1 MAHYGHGLGDVVLHL
16 RPQAGRAGVE
26 SSGSTAVKL
35 RPVIHHIRHRL
46 RLFTWLA
53 LVAML
58 GLALAPSVSHALSAQ
73 QSPHP
78 WTEICSSSSSGS
90 GEQPGSGGAAMHLE
104 HCALCGVATSAMG
117 MPPAP
122 IAVLPTP
129 AGANYVATLFLA
141 AAHSLFAWSPPQARA
156 PPLFS

>member
-1 MAHYGHGLGDVVLHL
+1 M
-16 RPQAGRAGVE
+16 
-26 SSGSTAVKL
+26 
-35 RPVIHHIRHRL
+35 
-46 RLFTWLA
+46 FTWLA

-90 GEQPGSGGAAMHLE
+90 GKQPGSGGAAMHLE
-104 HCALCGVATSAMG
+104 HCALCCVATSAMG

-122 IAVLPTP
+122 IAVLPAP

>member
-1 MAHYGHGLGDVVLHL
+1 MA
-16 RPQAGRAGVE
+16 AEVE
-26 SSGSTAVKL
+26 SSRPTAVKL

-73 QSPHP
+73 QSSNP
-78 WTEICSSSSSGS
+78 WTEICSSSNS

-104 HCALCGVATSAMG
+104 HCALCCVAASAMG

-122 IAVLPTP
+122 IAVLPAP
-129 AGANYVATLFLA
+129 EGANYVATLFLA